1 MPYPSRGSSLTNHN
15 VKRFKLLYICQIFNA
30 MNVLLVAA
38 TALEIRPF
46 LDHFRQNGFEK
57 HEVDVLITGPGL
69 MAATHSLTGQL
80 AIKKPQLVIQS
91 GIAGCFNKKLVL
103 GSVVAVK
110 QEVVADEGVVEAKK
124 FKTLFDLK
132 LVKENQFPWKKGW
145 LINPDVGKLIKGLGL
160 KAVNGITINQITTDP
175 RQIKEYISR
184 YKAVVESMEGAAVHY
199 VCLQSAIPFL
209 QLRGISNYI
218 GERDKS
224 KWDFR
229 NSIGNL
235 NKAIIKLLEK

>member
-1 MPYPSRGSSLTNHN
+1 
-15 VKRFKLLYICQIFNA
+15 

-38 TALEIRPF
+38 TALEIKPF
-46 LDHFRQNGFEK
+46 LDHFREKGFAS

-69 MAATHSLTGQL
+69 MAATHSLTGQIAL
-80 AIKKPQLVIQS
+80 KKPDLVLQA
-91 GIAGCFNKKLVL
+91 GIAGCFNKKIPL
-103 GSVVAVK
+103 GSVLAIK

-132 LVKENQFPWKKGW
+132 LTKANQFPWKNGW
-145 LINPDVGKLIKGLGL
+145 LVNPDATKLIKGNGF
-160 KAVNGITINQITTDP
+160 KGVNGITINQITTDP
-175 RQIKEYISR
+175 RKIKEYQLR
-184 YKAVVESMEGAAVHY
+184 YKAVVESMEGAALHY

-224 KWDFR
+224 KWNFQKP
-229 NSIGNL
+229 IQNL
-235 NKAIIKLLEK
+235 NKAIITVLEK